1 MSSTAFKLMVTHSL
15 WSEEYWPML
24 LQIYFKK
31 PIGIKPTYTRPIVEL
46 SLELHIPPYI
56 LYAKMEEFHLNNLP
70 SVQALWKVYAN
81 NPKKLQKDAKRIR
94 KMKGFGKPEEFYEG
108 VTTEETFEKDFKLIE
123 RATDLT
129 PIALI
134 IVLNLYFH
142 LTPITMTEGTPE
154 VKEVARLLNITPRR
168 VVEIMDVYR
177 FCDPYLNQDDLI
189 ISPLLLPC
197 QNIWNRYGN
206 ADTKELSALTE
217 ELCHYYR

>member
-70 SVQALWKVYAN
+70 SIQALWKVYAN

-108 VTTEETFEKDFKLIE
+108 VTTEETFEKDFKPIE
-123 RATDLT
+123 KATDLT
-129 PIALI
+129 PVTLI
-134 IVLNLYFH
+134 IVLDLYFH
-142 LTPITMTEGTPE
+142 LTPVTMTEETPE
-154 VKEVARLLNITPRR
+154 VKEVARLLNITPHR

-177 FCDPYLNQDDLI
+177 FCDPYLNHADLM

-197 QNIWNRYGN
+197 QNIWDRYGN

-217 ELCHYYR
+217 ELCYYYR

>member
-1 MSSTAFKLMVTHSL
+1 
-15 WSEEYWPML
+15 
-24 LQIYFKK
+24 
-31 PIGIKPTYTRPIVEL
+31 
-46 SLELHIPPYI
+46 
-56 LYAKMEEFHLNNLP
+56 MEEFHLNNLP
-70 SVQALWKVYAN
+70 SIQALWKVYAN

-134 IVLNLYFH
+134 IVLDLYFH

-189 ISPLLLPC
+189 ISALLLPC
-197 QNIWNRYGN
+197 QNIWDRYGN

>member
-31 PIGIKPTYTRPIVEL
+31 PIGIKPTYARPIVEL

-56 LYAKMEEFHLNNLP
+56 LYANMEEFHLNNLP
-70 SVQALWKVYAN
+70 SIHALWKAYAN
-81 NPKKLQKDAKRIR
+81 NPKKLQKEARRIR
-94 KMKGFGKPEEFYEG
+94 KMSGFGKPEEFYEG
-108 VTTEETFEKDFKLIE
+108 VTTAETFEKDFKPIE
-123 RATDLT
+123 KATDLT
-129 PIALI
+129 PVALI
-134 IVLNLYFH
+134 IVLDLYFH

-197 QNIWNRYGN
+197 QNIWDRYGN

-217 ELCHYYR
+217 ELCYYYR

>member
-1 MSSTAFKLMVTHSL
+1 MSSTAFKLMVTHTL

-31 PIGIKPTYTRPIVEL
+31 PIGIKPTYARPIVEL

-56 LYAKMEEFHLNNLP
+56 LYANMEEFHLNNLP
-70 SVQALWKVYAN
+70 SIHALWKAYAN
-81 NPKKLQKDAKRIR
+81 NPKKLQKEARRIR
-94 KMKGFGKPEEFYEG
+94 KMSGFGKPEEFYEG
-108 VTTEETFEKDFKLIE
+108 VTTAETFEKDFKPIE
-123 RATDLT
+123 KATDLT
-129 PIALI
+129 PVALI
-134 IVLNLYFH
+134 IVLDLYFH

-197 QNIWNRYGN
+197 QNIWDRYGN

-217 ELCHYYR
+217 ELCYYYR

>member
-1 MSSTAFKLMVTHSL
+1 MVTHSL

-31 PIGIKPTYTRPIVEL
+31 PIGIKPTYAHPIVEL

-70 SVQALWKVYAN
+70 SIQALWKVYAN

-197 QNIWNRYGN
+197 QNIWDRYGN
-206 ADTKELSALTE
+206 ADTKEL
-217 ELCHYYR
+217 CHYYR

>member
-1 MSSTAFKLMVTHSL
+1 
-15 WSEEYWPML
+15 
-24 LQIYFKK
+24 
-31 PIGIKPTYTRPIVEL
+31 
-46 SLELHIPPYI
+46 LEFLI
-56 LYAKMEEFHLNNLP
+56 EEFHLNNLP
-70 SVQALWKVYAN
+70 SIQALWKVYAN

-177 FCDPYLNQDDLI
+177 FCDPYLNRDDLL
-189 ISPLLLPC
+189 ISPLLMPC
-197 QNIWNRYGN
+197 QEVWNRYGN
-206 ADTKELSALTE
+206 DNPEKLSALAAQLKEYFT
-217 ELCHYYR
+217 

>member
-1 MSSTAFKLMVTHSL
+1 MVTHSL

-31 PIGIKPTYTRPIVEL
+31 PIGIKQTYTRPIVEL

-70 SVQALWKVYAN
+70 SIQALWKVYAN

-197 QNIWNRYGN
+197 QNVWDRYGN
-206 ADTKELSALTE
+206 ANTKKLSALTQ
-217 ELCHYYR
+217 ELHYYFK

>member
-70 SVQALWKVYAN
+70 SIKALWKVYAN

-134 IVLNLYFH
+134 IVLDLYFH
-142 LTPITMTEGTPE
+142 LTPVTMTEETPE
-154 VKEVARLLNITPRR
+154 VKEVARLLNITPHR

-177 FCDPYLNQDDLI
+177 FCDPYLNHADLM

-197 QNIWNRYGN
+197 QNIWDRYGN

-217 ELCHYYR
+217 ELCYYYR

>member
-70 SVQALWKVYAN
+70 SIQALWKVYAN

-197 QNIWNRYGN
+197 QNVWDRYGN
-206 ADTKELSALTE
+206 ANTKKLSALTQ
-217 ELCHYYR
+217 ELHYYFK

>member
-1 MSSTAFKLMVTHSL
+1 MATHPL
-15 WSEEYWPML
+15 WSEEYWILL

-31 PIGIKPTYTRPIVEL
+31 PAGIKRTYARPMVEL

-56 LYAKMEEFHLNNLP
+56 LHEKMEEFDLNDLP
-70 SVQALWKVYAN
+70 SIQALWKAYAN
-81 NPKKLQKDAKRIR
+81 NPQKLQKEARRIR
-94 KMKGFGKPEEFYEG
+94 KMSGFGKPEEFYEG
-108 VTTEETFEKDFKLIE
+108 VTTAETFEKDFKPIE
-123 RATDLT
+123 KATDLT
-129 PIALI
+129 PVALI
-134 IVLNLYFH
+134 IVLDLYFH

-177 FCDPYLNQDDLI
+177 FCDPYLNHADLM

-197 QNIWNRYGN
+197 QNVWDRYDN

-217 ELCHYYR
+217 ELCYYYR